1 MARVKFFFFPIKT
14 LKGRPAPRLLL
25 EKRALAPP
33 LVTKGCQ
40 SQGLRWS
47 PHGEAAGGEGTG
59 LPPAAVSEAAGGS
72 EQKCEV
78 QSGTELERPPG
89 PAQRGHCT
97 AYQESGPPSCGP

>member
-1 MARVKFFFFPIKT
+1 MISIILESICGKGKIFFFPIKT

-25 EKRALAPP
+25 EKRALAPL

-47 PHGEAAGGEGTG
+47 PHGEAGGEGTG

-72 EQKCEV
+72 EQTQFEMWGSV
-78 QSGTELERPPG
+78 GDWAGETS
-89 PAQRGHCT
+89 
-97 AYQESGPPSCGP
+97 